1 MVRRIEVFPELRFP
15 QWIPQG
21 IDWQLQNEPDGTP
34 LALVP
39 GGIFLAGGPGADE
52 GGGEPFPV
60 ELPPFYLALHPVTNA
75 QYLGFVEATDHR
87 PPEPPKGSPV
97 WQGRRFLP
105 EFADHPVVYVSWQ
118 DARAYCRWA
127 GVRLPSELEWE
138 KGARGVDGRH
148 YPWGDAWHEASCRNG
163 RNRAVRRPAGCGS
176 SRRRACGPLPDGR
189 NVWDGVMTGMTAK
202 LMSETG
208 PATCNAGD
216 RQIPSSAGGVVGAG
230 PQGLF
235 SMRLPQSQAG
245 HSQRQLRL
253 PRRENPCPLEFHPLT
268 PLSILSI
275 LPSQAV
281 GTPANPRICW
291 VTSGASLS
299 PSASCSR

>member
-15 QWIPQG
+15 QWIPEG
-21 IDWQLQNEPDGTP
+21 IDWQIQNEQDGTP
-34 LALVP
+34 LVLVP

-75 QYLGFVEATDHR
+75 QYLRFVEATDYR

-127 GVRLPSELEWE
+127 GVRLPTELEWE

-148 YPWGDAWHEASCRNG
+148 YPWGDTWHEANCRNG
-163 RNRAVRRPAGCGS
+163 RNRGSETTCGVWEFPGGRSVWGHYQMAGNVWEWCDDWYDNEAYERYRAGDLQPPPAGKSRVVRGGSWVLDRKDYFRCACRSRRPDLRSGS
-176 SRRRACGPLPDGR
+176 YGFR
-189 NVWDGVMTGMTAK
+189 VAK
-202 LMSETG
+202 
-208 PATCNAGD
+208 
-216 RQIPSSAGGVVGAG
+216 
-230 PQGLF
+230 
-235 SMRLPQSQAG
+235 
-245 HSQRQLRL
+245 
-253 PRRENPCPLEFHPLT
+253 
-268 PLSILSI
+268 
-275 LPSQAV
+275 
-281 GTPANPRICW
+281 TPAP
-291 VTSGASLS
+291 
-299 PSASCSR
+299 

>member
-1 MVRRIEVFPELRFP
+1 MVRRIEVFPEFRFP
-15 QWIPQG
+15 QWIPEG
-21 IDWQLQNEPDGTP
+21 IDWQIQNEPDATP

-75 QYLGFVEATDHR
+75 QYLRFVEAVDHR

-105 EFADHPVVYVSWQ
+105 EFADHPVVYVSGQ

-163 RNRAVRRPAGCGS
+163 RNRDSETTCGVWEF
-176 SRRRACGPLPDGR
+176 PDGR
-189 NVWDGVMTGMTAK
+189 SVWGHYQMAGNVWEWCDDWYD
-202 LMSETG
+202 SEAYERYRAG
-208 PATCNAGD
+208 DLQPPATGKSQVVRGGAWVLD
-216 RQIPSSAGGVVGAG
+216 RKDYFRCACRS
-230 PQGLF
+230 
-235 SMRLPQSQAG
+235 
-245 HSQRQLRL
+245 
-253 PRRENPCPLEFHPLT
+253 RRPDIRSGSYGFRV
-268 PLSILSI
+268 
-275 LPSQAV
+275 AK
-281 GTPANPRICW
+281 TPAP
-291 VTSGASLS
+291 
-299 PSASCSR
+299 